1 MPRIL
6 RVGCLHGLFFG
17 PFILSQIRFSPIL
30 LAKDAVMDLPA
41 EARIGKK
48 IKELG
53 LTVAV
58 AESVTGGLIGSRL
71 TDVPGSSEYFMGGVV
86 AYSNNSKIKLL
97 NVKRETLAQF
107 GAVSERTAREMA
119 EGVRR
124 VFGTDIGLA
133 ISGIAGPGGATK
145 DKPVGLMWMAVAAK
159 DFLQTRSVRLP
170 GDRLGNKTGAA
181 EEVLKLL
188 EEYLDSILP
197 D

>member
-1 MPRIL
+1 
-6 RVGCLHGLFFG
+6 
-17 PFILSQIRFSPIL
+17 
-30 LAKDAVMDLPA
+30 MDLPA